1 MQVIES
7 SISAVLRER
16 ALLAPNAVAFT
27 FVNYD
32 QDSAG
37 VADTLTWSEVYRRAL
52 GVAQELQRCGPAG

>member
-7 SISAVLRER
+7 SISAALRER
-16 ALLAPNAVAFT
+16 ANLAPHAIAFT

-52 GVAQELQRCGPAG
+52 GVAQELQRCG